1 MFAEVG
7 MPFIP
12 WLSILVIIFS
22 FSGAIGLIKYRLW
35 GFYGVYLTYV
45 FGTLIVWFPVSPSFI
60 SFKFLSEKYGGII
73 SFFLIYLILGI
84 IIYLHVVGR
93 KRHFFAK
100 LKNA

>member
-1 MFAEVG
+1 MFAEVR

-35 GFYGVYLTYV
+35 GFYGLYLTYL
-45 FGTLIVWFPVSPSFI
+45 FGTLIVWFPVLPSFI
-60 SFKFLSEKYGGII
+60 SFKFLSEKYGGFITL
-73 SFFLIYLILGI
+73 FLICVILGK
-84 IIYLHVVGR
+84 IIYLHVVAR

-100 LKNA
+100 LKKA